1 LDDIST
7 GTLFGLL
14 TILILI
20 SAYFSSS
27 ETGMMSLNRYR
38 LKHLVKNNHTGAKR
52 VEKLLNRPDR
62 LIGLI
67 LIGNN
72 LVNILASSIA
82 TIIGMR
88 LFAENEALG
97 LAVSTGLLTIVIL
110 IFAEVT
116 PKTLAALHP
125 EKVAFPSSFILRPL
139 LTLFYPMVWLVNII
153 SNGLLRLFRVNVEN
167 DDNGALS
174 SEELRTVV
182 HEAGAMIPQ
191 RHQDMLISIL
201 DLEKVTVDDIMIPR
215 NEIIAIDINDDWEVL
230 LRQLRNIS
238 HTKVLLYRDNI
249 DDAVGF
255 VHTRDALRLL
265 LKEQFDKTSLL
276 RAVKELYFIPESTPL
291 NVQLL
296 KFQRKKERIG
306 LIVDEYGDIQGLVT
320 LEDILEEIVGD
331 FTTTMAPSASE
342 EIEPQSDGSYIIDGT
357 ANVRDINKEMNWH
370 FPTDGPKT
378 LNGLILEYLE
388 EIPKASITLN
398 IEGHPLE
405 VLEIENNVIQRV
417 RVQPAEKKAPK
428 NRTLISCSATVE

>member
-1 LDDIST
+1 MNDIST
-7 GTLFGLL
+7 GTLFILL
-14 TILILI
+14 AILIFI

-38 LKHLVKNNHTGAKR
+38 LKHLVKSKHKGAKR
-52 VEKLLNRPDR
+52 VEKLLERPDR

-82 TIIGMR
+82 TIIGLR
-88 LFAENEALG
+88 IFTENEALG

-125 EKVAFPSSFILRPL
+125 EKVAFPSSLLLRPML
-139 LTLFYPMVWLVNII
+139 ILFYPLVWLVNII
-153 SNGLLRLFRVNVEN
+153 SNGLLNLFRVNIHSN
-167 DDNGALS
+167 DTGALNS
-174 SEELRTVV
+174 DELRTVV
-182 HEAGAMIPQ
+182 NEAGAMIPQ

-230 LRQLRNIS
+230 LRQLRNVS
-238 HTKVLLYRDNI
+238 HTKVLLYRDTI

-265 LKEQFDKTSLL
+265 LKEQFNKTSLL
-276 RAVKELYFIPESTPL
+276 RAVKELYFIPEATPL

-331 FTTTMAPSASE
+331 FTTTMSPSPSE
-342 EIEPQSDGSYIIDGT
+342 EIVAQEDGSYIIDGT
-357 ANVRDINKEMNWH
+357 ANVRDINKEMSWQ

-378 LNGLILEYLE
+378 LNGLILEHLE
-388 EIPKASITLN
+388 EIPESNVGLKIA
-398 IEGHPLE
+398 GHPLE
-405 VLEIENNVIQRV
+405 VLDIQNNVIQRV
-417 RVQPAEKKAPK
+417 RVLPAELRKH
-428 NRTLISCSATVE
+428 SDD

>member
-88 LFAENEALG
+88 LFADNEALG
-97 LAVSTGLLTIVIL
+97 LAVSTGMLTIVIL

-125 EKVAFPSSFILRPL
+125 EKVAFPSSIILRPL
-139 LTLFYPMVWLVNII
+139 LTLFYPLVWLVNII
-153 SNGLLRLFRVNVEN
+153 SNGLLRLFRVNVNN

-215 NEIIAIDINDDWEVL
+215 NEIIAIDINDDWDIL

-238 HTKVLLYRDNI
+238 HTKVLLYRDTI

-276 RAVKELYFIPESTPL
+276 RAVKELYFIPEATPL

-342 EIEPQSDGSYIIDGT
+342 EIDAQPDGSYIIDGT

-388 EIPKASITLN
+388 EIPESN
-398 IEGHPLE
+398 ISLKIADHTLE
-405 VLEIENNVIQRV
+405 VLEIENNVIRRV
-417 RVQPAEKKAPK
+417 RVQPAEKKKPK
-428 NRTLISCSATVE
+428 ITP